1 MKGVL
6 GLGLFLA
13 VAASS
18 DDTRNPSSVA
28 ADEEPKRSTCRIP
41 NVLII
46 TPN

>member
-28 ADEEPKRSTCRIP
+28 ADEEPKGAPAAPQTF
-41 NVLII
+41 
-46 TPN
+46 